1 MTKSDS
7 GRESHQ
13 STGVQD
19 LRVPFKQEENRVVQ
33 QKDVQVNYSGQ
44 IPPT

>member
-1 MTKSDS
+1 MTKSDL

-13 STGVQD
+13 SMGVQD
-19 LRVPFKQEENRVVQ
+19 LKDPYKQEENRVVQ

>member
-7 GRESHQ
+7 GRENHQ
-13 STGVQD
+13 STEAQD
-19 LRVPFKQEENRVVQ
+19 LKIPIKQEEDRVAQ
-33 QKDVQVNYSGQ
+33 QKDAQVNYLGQ

>member
-13 STGVQD
+13 STGAQD
-19 LRVPFKQEENRVVQ
+19 LKIQFKQEENRVVQ
-33 QKDVQVNYSGQ
+33 QKDAQVNYLGQ